1 MLGFG
6 GLVRHNIPVLERPK
20 ITQPGNMPIPTI
32 SSQPSTIPTEEDQFN
47 GSASRSGYT
56 ENKVLPSEINA
67 ETLRITIPGS
77 QGNFIVDS
85 SSALIS
91 KIYFQKKQFIWE
103 YTDNSNPEDKQRKR
117 RIEVKFGEI
126 TSISVQAKE
135 GQTGNIIIS
144 TNKPISLYREKQN
157 APGKN
162 TQWDKSEDFTGG
174 FDRPK
179 DSGMLRLETHFA
191 KDALNKPSNKI
202 THLSK
207 LLSCD
212 TKLKQMIEGNSESCF
227 DKVKDVA
234 DGSEG
239 ESVHSEMKVVE
250 KGLSLSD
257 LGVNQEFISI
267 FYIDEMMSKPLEDLV
282 EIVTKE
288 LKPRT
293 IQSNFKKN
301 KFLCPACKTT
311 KFTSDSSLRDHMQ
324 KKHKNLV
331 DLGLDVLQNGHFRA
345 SPLFMVNVLA

>member
-6 GLVRHNIPVLERPK
+6 GLVRHNVQAPDRPK
-20 ITQPGNMPIPTI
+20 STQSGNISLPTV
-32 SSQPSTIPTEEDQFN
+32 SSQQSTVPIEEDQFN
-47 GSASRSGYT
+47 GSSSRSGYT

-67 ETLRITIPGS
+67 ETLRITSPGV
-77 QGNFIVDS
+77 QGSFIIDS

-103 YTDNSNPEDKQRKR
+103 YTDSNPEDKQRKR

-135 GQTGNIIIS
+135 GQTGNIIIC

-179 DSGMLRLETHFA
+179 DSGILRIETHFT

-212 TKLKQMIEGNSESCF
+212 TKLKQMIETNSESCY

-234 DGSEG
+234 DNSEG
-239 ESVHSEMKVVE
+239 ESVQSELKIVD

-257 LGVNQEFISI
+257 LGVNQDFISI
-267 FYIDEMMSKPLEDLV
+267 L
-282 EIVTKE
+282 
-288 LKPRT
+288 
-293 IQSNFKKN
+293 
-301 KFLCPACKTT
+301 
-311 KFTSDSSLRDHMQ
+311 
-324 KKHKNLV
+324 
-331 DLGLDVLQNGHFRA
+331 
-345 SPLFMVNVLA
+345 